1 MYTNR
6 ACIRRR
12 GGKLLSYQVI
22 STENCLRRTEAKGF
36 AVFACGHIKRTH
48 GSVYKQAKEVIKTAY
63 ALKKTAQTPCTRIA
77 KTVQKNRRNKNERI
91 TKNQN

>member
-22 STENCLRRTEAKGF
+22 STENCLRMTESKGF
-36 AVFACGHIKRTH
+36 AVFACGRLKETH
-48 GSVYKQAKEVIKTAY
+48 GSVYKQAKKGYKPVY
-63 ALKKTAQTPCTRIA
+63 ALKKTAINPLYENSENSTKKQEE
-77 KTVQKNRRNKNERI
+77 QK
-91 TKNQN
+91 